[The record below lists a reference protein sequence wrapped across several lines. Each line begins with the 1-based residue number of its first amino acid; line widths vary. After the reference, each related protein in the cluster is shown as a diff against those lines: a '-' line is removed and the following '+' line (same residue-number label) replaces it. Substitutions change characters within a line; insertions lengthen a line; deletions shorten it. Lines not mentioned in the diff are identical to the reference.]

1 MLLGVRRAAIRK
13 LPHELGI
20 DTSNIQPSDFVYLT
34 RIHYMAGSGSTEAV
48 WGEHEVDYIL
58 VITKDVTLDVN
69 PNEVSESRYVSQE
82 ELTAMLADDSEWW
95 ARCSQISAYSVS

>member
-1 MLLGVRRAAIRK
+1 
-13 LPHELGI
+13 
-20 DTSNIQPSDFVYLT
+20 
-34 RIHYMAGSGSTEAV
+34 MAGSGSTEAV